1 MSNILKV
8 TTPALGYE
16 NAVSKQNINQP
27 ENLGINP
34 PMKADNASGA
44 GNREE
49 FAGMKNG
56 QSIYQESNF
65 ANFIRT
71 LQEVPK
77 MREVMGKFL
86 FGEMGQLVES
96 GLRAQTAVNISEML
110 QLLNMNASDVIGFL
124 KKQTNG
130 SNRLHGPLFDLLR
143 KVMSES
149 TAVELKFS
157 ILEFLKK
164 YNDMSSGT
172 HIMNNIQSE
181 LKEIQK
187 YMFLQERKQ
196 LDELV
201 QQLKPHTFKNS
212 RVNTELLKG
221 QIIPFLGKY
230 ISDTGNMGKIR
241 DLINLLTYNTARY
254 ENGTLD
260 SVMQAFKQLENFPAF
275 QKRFSGMTS
284 EEVAKMFERVD
295 FDKAAG
301 KEEWSDRFLDIM
313 RAGVCGEAGT
323 QVKETFLNLLNS
335 MLVNESVY
343 MPLLHLSL
351 PMILEGVPIF
361 SEMWIDPDEESDEE
375 NEAGDGRG
383 IKILLKFD
391 MQEVGFFDILLYYQN
406 NKMSMVMH
414 YPDTLPIKGE
424 EIKKGITGI
433 LKKNGMEIEY
443 LAVEEGRESIPVSK
457 AFPKIYERRN
467 SVNVTI

>member
-16 NAVSKQNINQP
+16 NAVNKQNLGQP
-27 ENLGINP
+27 ENIGVNP
-34 PMKADNASGA
+34 PVLKPDNSAGA

-56 QSIYQESNF
+56 QGIYQESNF

-77 MREVMGKFL
+77 MREIMGKLL
-86 FGEMGQLVES
+86 FGGTEQLMES
-96 GLRAQTAVNISEML
+96 GLRAQTADSISEMF
-110 QLLNMNASDVIGFL
+110 QLLNMNAAEMTEFL
-124 KKQTNG
+124 KKQTHG
-130 SNRLHGPLFDLLR
+130 ANRLHGPLFDLLR
-143 KVMSES
+143 QVMGES
-149 TAVELKFS
+149 SAVELKFA

-187 YMFLQERKQ
+187 YMFRQDRQQ
-196 LDELV
+196 LDELMK
-201 QQLKPHTFKNS
+201 QLKPHTFKS
-212 RVNTELLKG
+212 SEFNTALLKE
-221 QIIPFLGKY
+221 QIVPFLGKY

-254 ENGTLD
+254 ENGALD
-260 SVMQAFKQLENFPAF
+260 SVMQAFKQLESFPAF
-275 QKRFSGMTS
+275 QKRFGGMTG
-284 EEVAKMFERVD
+284 EEVAKLFERVD
-295 FDKAAG
+295 FDRAAG
-301 KEEWSDRFLDIM
+301 KEAWSDKFLDIM
-313 RAGVCGEAGT
+313 RAGVRGEAGT
-323 QVKETFLNLLNS
+323 QVKDTFVSLLNS
-335 MLVNESVY
+335 TLVNESVY
-343 MPLLHLSL
+343 MPLLHISL

-361 SEMWIDPDEESDEE
+361 SEMWIDPDDEDDE
-375 NEAGDGRG
+375 GRASG
-383 IKILLKFD
+383 EKGVKILLKFD
-391 MQEVGFFDILLYYQN
+391 MKEVGFFDILLYYQN

-424 EIKKGITGI
+424 EIRKGISGI
-433 LKKNGMEIEY
+433 LKKNGMEVEY
-443 LAVEEGRESIPVSK
+443 LAVEEGKGSIPVSK